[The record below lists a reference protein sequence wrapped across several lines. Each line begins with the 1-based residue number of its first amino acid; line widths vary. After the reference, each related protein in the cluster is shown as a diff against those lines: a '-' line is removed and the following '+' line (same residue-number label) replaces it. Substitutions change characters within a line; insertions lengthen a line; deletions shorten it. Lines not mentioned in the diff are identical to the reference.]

1 MSFMTMPAS
10 VMPNMAVMWH
20 REPLVDTLLN
30 VIGDS
35 EAVSVTAVPRFGSSS
50 SEYTH
55 WNLRDGCNPVFLK
68 RRRSGKSA
76 SCDRMEPPG
85 VYARGV
91 YFEGSSHRG
100 IKFGSSR
107 ARSINNKQM
116 FVG

>member
-1 MSFMTMPAS
+1 MTMPAS

-68 RRRSGKSA
+68 RRRSAAA
-76 SCDRMEPPG
+76 SLHPVTEWNPP
-85 VYARGV
+85 VCMRV
-91 YFEGSSHRG
+91 GS
-100 IKFGSSR
+100 ILR
-107 ARSINNKQM
+107 AAPIEE
-116 FVG
+116 